1 MNLDERMVALLELV
15 EQFRARRHAELIE
28 PARAEAR
35 ETIRIALAESR
46 RRVRTAIAE
55 ERKRYATEVGAVEA
69 ALATDRRLASQRH
82 SVRLLGDAWHAL
94 RERLVARW
102 DHPETRAQWVAAHLD
117 RALKAVPHQDSGWQI
132 EHHPAWSQQERGH
145 ACDRLRID
153 GITPVQFEATE
164 GIAAG
169 FRVISGHNV
178 LDATLDGLVADRTQL
193 EGRLLHH
200 LEPVAAPDQAEAEAA

>member
-1 MNLDERMVALLELV
+1 MNLDDRMKALLDLV
-15 EQFRARRHAELIE
+15 EQFRARRCAELIE

-35 ETIRIALAESR
+35 ETIRVALAESR

-82 SVRLLGDAWHAL
+82 SVRLLGAAWHIL
-94 RERLVARW
+94 RARLVARW
-102 DHPETRAQWVAAHLD
+102 DNAETRAQWVMAHLD
-117 RALKAVPHQDSGWQI
+117 RALKAVPRHAAGWQI
-132 EHHPAWSQQERGH
+132 EHHPAWSDDER
-145 ACDRLRID
+145 AVARERLRVE
-153 GITPVQFEATE
+153 GVMPVQFEAAT

-169 FRVISGHNV
+169 FRVVSGHNV
-178 LDATLDGLVADRTQL
+178 LDATLEGLVADRTQL

-200 LEPVAAPDQAEAEAA
+200 LEPDAR

>member
-1 MNLDERMVALLELV
+1 MNLEHRTRALLDLV

-46 RRVRTAIAE
+46 RRVLTAIAE

-69 ALATDRRLASQRH
+69 SLATDRRLASQRH
-82 SVRLLGDAWHAL
+82 SVRLLGAAWHTL

-102 DHPETRAQWVAAHLD
+102 DNAETRAQWVTAHLD
-117 RALKAVPHQDSGWQI
+117 RALKAVPHREAGWQI
-132 EHHPAWSQQERGH
+132 EHHAAWREDERMH
-145 ACDRLRID
+145 ARERLRVE
-153 GITPVQFEATE
+153 GVTPVQFETTA

-178 LDATLDGLVADRTQL
+178 LDATLEGLIADRTQL

-200 LEPVAAPDQAEAEAA
+200 LEPDPH